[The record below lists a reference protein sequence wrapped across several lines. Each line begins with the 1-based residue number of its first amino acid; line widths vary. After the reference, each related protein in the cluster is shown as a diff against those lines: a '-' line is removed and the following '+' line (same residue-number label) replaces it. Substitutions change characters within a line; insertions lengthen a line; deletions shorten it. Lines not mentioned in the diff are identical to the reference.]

1 MFGSASAEA
10 DDDDS
15 RSIRTIVLHELE
27 RVEEEDEEQMVQQE
41 EEQEARGTR
50 RMELGRPKTLE
61 PMTSVFFPST
71 LGVESKIVIIYGCGE
86 VSTLPLQGQG
96 ARIKHNCRAMI
107 LYYISSS
114 IGFAHHL
121 ARHAKGSA
129 FHNNCTYYEAGNTAH
144 ATVIL
149 C

>member
-1 MFGSASAEA
+1 VFGSASAEA

-61 PMTSVFFPST
+61 PMT
-71 LGVESKIVIIYGCGE
+71 
-86 VSTLPLQGQG
+86 
-96 ARIKHNCRAMI
+96 
-107 LYYISSS
+107 
-114 IGFAHHL
+114 
-121 ARHAKGSA
+121 
-129 FHNNCTYYEAGNTAH
+129 
-144 ATVIL
+144 
-149 C
+149 